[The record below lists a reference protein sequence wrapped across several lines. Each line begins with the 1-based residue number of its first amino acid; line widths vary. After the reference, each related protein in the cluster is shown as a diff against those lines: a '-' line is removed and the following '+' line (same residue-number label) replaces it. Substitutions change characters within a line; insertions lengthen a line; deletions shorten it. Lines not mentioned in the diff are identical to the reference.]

1 MCLVRRDIFNA
12 RPEVDKCSTRHSVYK
27 ETIMILDALENAD
40 AYNALNSGFAKAF
53 EFLRRDDLAEL
64 EEGRHDIDG
73 ERVYAMIVKAAG
85 REREVGELEAH
96 EQYIDVQYV
105 ISGTDEM
112 GWRPRSSCTQ
122 PQAEYNDEDD
132 YQMFS
137 DRPTAWV
144 ATEPGTFA
152 IFFPNDPHIPLISA
166 EQLHKAVV
174 KVAVE

>member
-96 EQYIDVQYV
+96 LAAGNAEVLMPFP
-105 ISGTDEM
+105 ISRKFM
-112 GWRPRSSCTQ
+112 RCRS
-122 PQAEYNDEDD
+122 
-132 YQMFS
+132 F
-137 DRPTAWV
+137 
-144 ATEPGTFA
+144 
-152 IFFPNDPHIPLISA
+152 
-166 EQLHKAVV
+166 
-174 KVAVE
+174 